1 MNGITNTGGL
11 RILETLSLSVNGII
25 KVNYDGTIEK
35 TLDITLASLGAAAA
49 THTHAY
55 LPLTGGMITGNL
67 NIRTTPNLDWE
78 QNPAAL
84 TFSNP
89 ENAQAVYLKYSHL
102 DSYAYPA
109 GLTLCGDQGRE
120 YLAVDGPVI
129 SNMGPFIVR
138 TPWLLNESDRPG
150 LQAIMMVSNRRNP
163 TLNSSAEQ
171 TTVISTWGTTKYGA
185 SLVFGGD
192 AATVITSGESYRE
205 LIKNIGYNTEDIFLI
220 SDYGIEFY
228 TGGDNPVNLKKA
240 AEFTSAGQ
248 FITYNTM
255 RSTGYYVNDQLT
267 TPTIR
272 SAQAPSIDAIWIS

>member
-11 RILETLSLSVNGII
+11 RILEALSLSVNGVI

-67 NIRTTPNLDWE
+67 NIRTTPMVDLS

-89 ENAQAVYLKYSHL
+89 ENVQAVYLKYSHM
-102 DSYAYPA
+102 DGYGYPS

-120 YLAVDGPVI
+120 YLVVDGPII
-129 SNMGPFIVR
+129 SNSGSFIVR
-138 TPWLLNESDRPG
+138 TPWLLNENDKPG
-150 LQAIMMVSNRRNP
+150 EQAILAVNNKRSP
-163 TLNSSAEQ
+163 TTTTTEQ
-171 TTVISTWGTTKYGA
+171 HAILSTWGATLYGVSVA
-185 SLVFGGD
+185 LGGD
-192 AATVITSGESYRE
+192 AATVIGSGESFHQF
-205 LIKNIGYNTEDIFLI
+205 IKPINYNLESIYLV
-220 SDYGIEFY
+220 SDHEIQFHVN
-228 TGGDNPVNLKKA
+228 GDTAANLKLA
-240 AEFTSAGQ
+240 AKFNQAGQ